1 MGTIINF
8 KCESCD
14 FTFQDNDLIFY
25 LDEDDNL
32 KEETL
37 SLENSK
43 LMSKSLLEG
52 FLYESYCPHCNELIK
67 TYVPEMKNIDLS
79 EEEILEI
86 LSKYNEENNEKNNF
100 KDKFKVLIFDFST
113 TTYKDRREILERN
126 ECPNC
131 KKKMSLIISEKT
143 PCPKC
148 GSTLKEQ

>member
-8 KCESCD
+8 KCENCD

-25 LDEDDNL
+25 LDEEDNL

-37 SLENSK
+37 SPENSK

-86 LSKYNEENNEKNNF
+86 LSKFNSSQSNENN
-100 KDKFKVLIFDFST
+100 DFKVLIFDFST

-148 GSTLKEQ
+148 GSSLKEQ

>member
-1 MGTIINF
+1 MRTIINF

-25 LDEDDNL
+25 LDEEDNF

-37 SLENSK
+37 SPENSE

-52 FLYESYCPHCNELIK
+52 FLYENYCPHCNKLIK

-79 EEEILEI
+79 KEEILEI
-86 LSKYNEENNEKNNF
+86 LSKYNEENNF
-100 KDKFKVLIFDFST
+100 KDKFKVLIFDFSI
-113 TTYKDRREILERN
+113 TTYKDRRKILERN

-148 GSTLKEQ
+148 GSALKEQ

>member
-25 LDEDDNL
+25 LDEEDNF

-37 SLENSK
+37 SPENSE

-52 FLYESYCPHCNELIK
+52 FLYESYCPHCNKLIK

-79 EEEILEI
+79 KEEILEI
-86 LSKYNEENNEKNNF
+86 LSKYNEKNNF
-100 KDKFKVLIFDFST
+100 KDKFKVLIFDFSI
-113 TTYKDRREILERN
+113 TTYKDRRKILERN

-131 KKKMSLIISEKT
+131 KKKMSLIISKKT

-148 GSTLKEQ
+148 GSALKEQ